1 MITINQLRT
10 NLKRDGLEL
19 TEQELSLIQLLLVKL
34 ATIEY
39 QFHLIENSQKKDG
52 KLETKLDL
60 GIINLVE
67 PIKLLA
73 S

>member
-19 TEQELSLIQLLLVKL
+19 TDQELSLIQLLLVKL

-39 QFHLIENSQKKDG
+39 QFHLIKNRQEKEG
-52 KLETKLDL
+52 KLETKIEL
-60 GIINLVE
+60 GTINLLE
-67 PIKLLA
+67 PIKLIA